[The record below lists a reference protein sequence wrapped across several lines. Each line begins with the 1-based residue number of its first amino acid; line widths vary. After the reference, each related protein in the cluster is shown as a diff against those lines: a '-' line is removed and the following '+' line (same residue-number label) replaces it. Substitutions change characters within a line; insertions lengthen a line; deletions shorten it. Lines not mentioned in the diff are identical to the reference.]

1 MWVVDSFDGNGA
13 VFTLNL
19 AGNTAAADFG
29 IHQFSLHIFVHAK
42 DCSGSVNAVFQEDGV
57 CFDFFRHSKQAHKG
71 MYAVN
76 AYIHKRT
83 VGKDGVKCVFHNSG
97 FELVIARRI
106 LAEME
111 AGPADGSQFGKM
123 FCQGLVAGRKD
134 AADGFQ

>member
-1 MWVVDSFDGNGA
+1 
-13 VFTLNL
+13 
-19 AGNTAAADFG
+19 
-29 IHQFSLHIFVHAK
+29 
-42 DCSGSVNAVFQEDGV
+42 
-57 CFDFFRHSKQAHKG
+57 

-106 LAEME
+106 LAEWKLALRMVPSLE
-111 AGPADGSQFGKM
+111 DVLP
-123 FCQGLVAGRKD
+123 GLVAGRKD